1 MVAVV
6 TAKRSLQGIKAIL
19 RRPLGRVAIS
29 GQSSAIW
36 WVKRKV
42 GTKDGLLVNKHRL
55 TATFICIGQLPR
67 PILGMMMIMFIM
79 MAMIMFI
86 MMVEVN
92 KTLGQIMTMMKTKTM

>member
-55 TATFICIGQLPR
+55 TATFICIGQLSR
-67 PILGMMMIMFIM
+67 PILGMMMMMM

>member
-1 MVAVV
+1 MIVNGGGGHSKKVIARHKGNFAV
-6 TAKRSLQGIKAIL
+6 T
-19 RRPLGRVAIS
+19 PW
-29 GQSSAIW
+29 SSCNFGAIW

-55 TATFICIGQLPR
+55 TATFICIGQLSR
-67 PILGMMMIMFIM
+67 PILGMMIMMM

>member
-1 MVAVV
+1 MVAVA

-55 TATFICIGQLPR
+55 TATFICIGQLSR
-67 PILGMMMIMFIM
+67 PILGMMMMMM